1 MTDEQL
7 QRVELLRPKSMDDKS
22 VGEPFVVTYHS
33 HLKDISKISKKHIK
47 HLIC

>member
-7 QRVELLRPKSMDDKS
+7 QRVELSRPKSKDNKS